1 MRVRR
6 AVDGDWRAVREL
18 RLEALQEAPLAFAST
33 YAREAAF
40 SDEVWR
46 GRIAGAAQFLALVG
60 DEVVGTATGYV
71 DESDPHTV
79 RLVAMYVRPEHRGQ
93 GYAVQLLDGVVADAR
108 ARGFDR
114 VLLDVVDTN
123 TPARWCYL
131 RYGFRPTGVVAPLPH
146 APQHTETEMVLTL
159 RR

>member
-1 MRVRR
+1 MRLSSWPWWVTRWSVRPP
-6 AVDGDWRAVREL
+6 GT
-18 RLEALQEAPLAFAST
+18 ST
-33 YAREAAF
+33 
-40 SDEVWR
+40 SPT
-46 GRIAGAAQFLALVG
+46 RIPCGWW
-60 DEVVGTATGYV
+60 
-71 DESDPHTV
+71 PCI
-79 RLVAMYVRPEHRGQ
+79 VRPEHRGQ

-108 ARGFDR
+108 ERGFDR